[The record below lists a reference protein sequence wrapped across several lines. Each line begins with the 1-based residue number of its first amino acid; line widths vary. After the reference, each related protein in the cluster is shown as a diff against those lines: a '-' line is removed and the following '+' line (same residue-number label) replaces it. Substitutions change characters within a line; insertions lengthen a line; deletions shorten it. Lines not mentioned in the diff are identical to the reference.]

1 MRSLRRNPRILIKL
15 AIFGVIGI
23 MSVQYTYFEGIA
35 AGDAAATTVITYTS
49 PVIMILYMALR
60 HHRIPSHME
69 MVTVAAA
76 VTGVFLLVTGGN
88 PERLSVP
95 IACVLWSLASA
106 VTFTFAMIYPV
117 HLLHLFDRFFL
128 LAVCMLMGGLSLLP
142 ITHAVTEI
150 PSFFTP
156 QTTLDLFVIVVLGTV
171 VAFFTFNAGLRW
183 LSPEEAAITATIEP
197 VASVLFAYI
206 IFDTHFVPMQVLGI
220 FLVVAAIA
228 VPNLQKKRRAA

>member
-1 MRSLRRNPRILIKL
+1 M
-15 AIFGVIGI
+15 
-23 MSVQYTYFEGIA
+23 
-35 AGDAAATTVITYTS
+35 
-49 PVIMILYMALR
+49 
-60 HHRIPSHME
+60 
-69 MVTVAAA
+69 
-76 VTGVFLLVTGGN
+76 
-88 PERLSVP
+88 
-95 IACVLWSLASA
+95 
-106 VTFTFAMIYPV
+106 
-117 HLLHLFDRFFL
+117 
-128 LAVCMLMGGLSLLP
+128 
-142 ITHAVTEI
+142 TEI